1 MCLSGSPERVHVQCV
16 LLGAPGGQEK
26 VCGTL
31 STVLELQYKSYGH
44 FVRCPMG
51 AEDRILCKNY

>member
-16 LLGAPGGQEK
+16 LPGAHGGQEK

-44 FVRCPMG
+44 FISCHMG
-51 AEDRILCKNY
+51 AEDRIL